1 MRSRSVLLA
10 LGLASWSCAVQH
22 RDQLFHVVPGRP
34 DYLLRSPDASETP
47 FPQVLT
53 RYNGFIPGSGQV
65 DLREGME
72 LRIENAYYREGAPK
86 HGLNGFL
93 GTEIARYRIIGRGE
107 LRLESLRSEL
117 KRRPLDQEPV
127 QALIH
132 SRQKRYRHHRFFY
145 AIVFKRK
152 GSTRGSV
159 LLGADSGNALDHLST
174 QLLQDPD
181 PVCDGSPRCTV
192 FPEACSVAL
201 EMEIRVNGARRT
213 VLWGS
218 PLSNIA
224 SGPNVSLRRVYNGRL
239 TNVDLNPADPAA
251 RHLPLLPGDRIESG
265 ALPSLALP

>member
-1 MRSRSVLLA
+1 MRNHPALLA
-10 LGLASWSCAVQH
+10 LALASCSCALQR
-22 RDQLFHVVPGRP
+22 RDPSFHVIPGRP
-34 DYLLRSPDASETP
+34 DYLLQSPDASETP

-65 DLREGME
+65 DLRAGME

-93 GTEIARYRIIGRGE
+93 GTEIARYRITGGGE
-107 LRLESLRSEL
+107 LHLESVRSAL
-117 KRRPLDQEPV
+117 KRRPVDQEPV

-132 SRQKRYRHHRFFY
+132 SRQKRYPHHRFFY
-145 AIVFKRK
+145 AIVFRRE

-159 LLGADSGNALDHLST
+159 LLGADSGDALDHLST
-174 QLLQDPD
+174 QLLRDPD
-181 PVCDGSPRCTV
+181 SVCDGSPRCTV

-201 EMEIRVNGARRT
+201 EMEIRVNGARRA

-218 PLSNIA
+218 PLSSIA

-239 TNVDLNPADPAA
+239 TNVDLDPADPAA
-251 RHLPLLPGDRIESG
+251 RHLPLLPGDRVESG
-265 ALPSLALP
+265 ARP